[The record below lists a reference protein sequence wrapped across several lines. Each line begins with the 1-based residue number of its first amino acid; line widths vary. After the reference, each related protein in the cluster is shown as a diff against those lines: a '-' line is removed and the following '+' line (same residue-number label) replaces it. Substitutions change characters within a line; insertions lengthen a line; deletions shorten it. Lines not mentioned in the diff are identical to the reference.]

1 MIDHPPSQPCRVIG
15 VLDDGP
21 AGLTA
26 AALAE
31 LRAADLV
38 IAGRRLLDLCAGQIA
53 PTAERRDLTG
63 HLAQVPDWI
72 DAALAQG
79 RRVVVLAT
87 GDPLFHGIGGYLK
100 TRLPAERLEIL
111 PNVSTVQLACAH
123 LGLPWQ
129 DLRVVSVHGRDSG
142 EWWEGAGPEHGLY
155 PIAQALRDSAAEI
168 GQAVPDP
175 VPPLR
180 QPVPTIRRPE
190 GVMDRVAD
198 IAYAPPLPSPP
209 PPGGRESDEATPVTG
224 QNPDDWQSHPAGRE
238 RALGREQ
245 NRELHRDVRVMH
257 LAILTSPANGP
268 DRIARLLLQ
277 EGLGDVCRLAV
288 VSRLRRPD
296 ERVTADL
303 TPAAAADM
311 GFPDPNVVVLSLKCP
326 RRPPV
331 RFGLA
336 DDDFLQRQPDKGL
349 ITKREVRALSLARLQ
364 LRDDSI
370 LWDIGAGSGALGLE
384 AARLCPRG
392 FVHAVEKNAADAEI
406 ARKNRRR
413 LGVTNYR
420 LTQARAPEGLTDWP
434 DPDAVFIGGSGG
446 ELPALIHLALTR
458 LRDQGWLVMNFV
470 TLENLHLAMTLLKE
484 LHVRWDLTQLQAARS
499 QPLLDMHRLV
509 PENPV
514 WILAA
519 TGRAKETDS
528 AADAAADSAR
538 QRSGWPAGSPL
549 DRR

>member
-1 MIDHPPSQPCRVIG
+1 MDAAPPPPCRIIG
-15 VLDDGP
+15 VLDEGP

-26 AALAE
+26 KALAE
-31 LRAADLV
+31 LRAAELV
-38 IAGRRLLDLCAGQIA
+38 IAGRRLLDLCADQIA

-63 HLAQVPDWI
+63 RLAQVPDWI

-100 TRLPAERLEIL
+100 ARLPAECLEIL
-111 PNVSTVQLACAH
+111 PNVSTVQLACAR

-155 PIAQALRDSAAEI
+155 AIAQALRDSAAEI
-168 GQAVPDP
+168 GQTVPD
-175 VPPLR
+175 
-180 QPVPTIRRPE
+180 PVPTIRRPE

-209 PPGGRESDEATPVTG
+209 PPGGRESDEATPVPAR
-224 QNPDDWQSHPAGRE
+224 NLDDWQSPTAEQE
-238 RALGREQ
+238 RTLGWERS
-245 NRELHRDVRVMH
+245 RELHRDERVVR

-277 EGLGDVCRLAV
+277 EGLADVCHLAV

-303 TPAAAADM
+303 TPAAAADRH
-311 GFPDPNVVVLSLKCP
+311 FPDPNVVVLSLKCP

-336 DDDFLQRQPDKGL
+336 DDGFLQRQPNKGL

-406 ARKNRRR
+406 ARENRRR

-446 ELPALIHLALTR
+446 ELPALIRLALTR

-519 TGRAKETDS
+519 TGRAKEMDS
-528 AADAAADSAR
+528 AADADAAADSVG
-538 QRSGWPAGSPL
+538 QRSGWPARSPL

>member
-1 MIDHPPSQPCRVIG
+1 MDAAPLLHPCRIIG

-21 AGLTA
+21 AGLSA

-38 IAGRRLLDLCAGQIA
+38 IAGRRLLDLCADQIA

-63 HLAQVPDWI
+63 RLARVPDWI

-87 GDPLFHGIGGYLK
+87 GDPLFHGIGGYLEA
-100 TRLPAERLEIL
+100 RLPAERLEIL
-111 PNVSTVQLACAH
+111 PNVSTVQLACAR
-123 LGLPWQ
+123 LGLAWQ

-142 EWWEGAGPEHGLY
+142 EWWEGSGPEHGLY
-155 PIAQALRDSAAEI
+155 AIAQALRDSAAEI
-168 GQAVPDP
+168 GKTVPE
-175 VPPLR
+175 
-180 QPVPTIRRPE
+180 PVPTIRRPE
-190 GVMDRVAD
+190 GVMARVAD

-209 PPGGRESDEATPVTG
+209 PPGGRESDEATPVPAR
-224 QNPDDWQSHPAGRE
+224 NPDDWQSPTAERE

-245 NRELHRDVRVMH
+245 NRELNRDVRMAH

-277 EGLGDVCRLAV
+277 EGMADVCRLAV

-296 ERVTADL
+296 ERVTTDL
-303 TPAAAADM
+303 TPAAAADRR
-311 GFPDPNVVVLSLKCP
+311 FPDPNVVVLSLKCP

-336 DDDFLQRQPDKGL
+336 DDGFLQRQPDKGL

-364 LRDDSI
+364 LRDNSI

-406 ARKNRRR
+406 ARENRRR

-446 ELPALIHLALTR
+446 ELPALIRLALTR

-470 TLENLHLAMTLLKE
+470 TLENLNLAMTLLKE

-519 TGRAKETDS
+519 TGRANETDS
-528 AADAAADSAR
+528 AADAAADSAG
-538 QRSGWPAGSPL
+538 QRSGWPAGSTL

>member
-1 MIDHPPSQPCRVIG
+1 MDAAPPHPCRIIG

-31 LRAADLV
+31 LRAAELV

-155 PIAQALRDSAAEI
+155 AIVQALRDSAAEI
-168 GQAVPDP
+168 GQTVPDP
-175 VPPLR
+175 VPP
-180 QPVPTIRRPE
+180 IRRPD
-190 GVMDRVAD
+190 GVMDHVAD
-198 IAYAPPLPSPP
+198 IAHTPPLPNPP
-209 PPGGRESDEATPVTG
+209 PPGGRELERSERVT
-224 QNPDDWQSHPAGRE
+224 
-238 RALGREQ
+238 
-245 NRELHRDVRVMH
+245 H

-277 EGLGDVCRLAV
+277 EGLADVCRLAV

-296 ERVTADL
+296 EQVTADL
-303 TPAAAADM
+303 TPAAAADI

-336 DDDFLQRQPDKGL
+336 DDGFLQRQPDKGL

-370 LWDIGAGSGALGLE
+370 VWDIGAGSGALGLE

-406 ARKNRRR
+406 ARENRRR

-446 ELPALIHLALTR
+446 ELPALIRLALTR
-458 LRDQGWLVMNFV
+458 LRGQGWLVMNFV
-470 TLENLHLAMTLLKE
+470 TLENLNLAMTLLKE

-519 TGRAKETDS
+519 TGRANETDS
-528 AADAAADSAR
+528 AADAAADSAG

>member
-1 MIDHPPSQPCRVIG
+1 MDAAPPLHPCRIIG

-38 IAGRRLLDLCAGQIA
+38 IAGRRLLGLCADQIA
-53 PTAERRDLTG
+53 STAERRDLTG
-63 HLAQVPDWI
+63 RLAQVPDWI

-87 GDPLFHGIGGYLK
+87 GDPLFHGIGGYLNA
-100 TRLPAERLEIL
+100 RLPAERLEIL
-111 PNVSTVQLACAH
+111 PNVSTVQLACAR
-123 LGLPWQ
+123 LGLAWQ

-168 GQAVPDP
+168 GQAVPDL
-175 VPPLR
+175 VPP
-180 QPVPTIRRPE
+180 IRRPD
-190 GVMDRVAD
+190 GVMDRVGEVAHT
-198 IAYAPPLPSPP
+198 PPLPNPP
-209 PPGGRESDEATPVTG
+209 PPGGRESDKATPVTG
-224 QNPDDWQSHPAGRE
+224 RNPDDWQSHPAGRE

-245 NRELHRDVRVMH
+245 NRELNRDVRMAH

-296 ERVTADL
+296 ERVTTDL

-336 DDDFLQRQPDKGL
+336 DDGFLQRQPDKRL

-364 LRDDSI
+364 LRGDSI
-370 LWDIGAGSGALGLE
+370 VWDIGAGSGALGLE
-384 AARLCPRG
+384 AALLCPHG

-406 ARKNRRR
+406 ARENRRR

-446 ELPALIHLALTR
+446 ELPALIRLALTR

-519 TGRAKETDS
+519 TGRAKEMDS
-528 AADAAADSAR
+528 AADADAAADSVG
-538 QRSGWPAGSPL
+538 QRSGWPARSPL